1 MSNQGEKGAELTKK
15 CPACQA
21 TYPDNFVVCANDKV
35 ILVKIK
41 KDKLLGQILNE
52 RYKVVEEIGR
62 GGMSIVY
69 KGVHELMD
77 RLVAIK
83 VLLPQLVSDQTSIKR
98 FQVEAQ
104 AASCLSHPNVITI
117 YDYGVVDEEQPFLV
131 MDFLE
136 GESLSDVIKR
146 DDHVDMKRTIPI
158 FMQAAEALEH
168 AHQKGVIHRDLKS
181 SNIMLINFE
190 GKDDF
195 VKVVDFGIA
204 KLMPSSG
211 KQSQHL
217 TATGEIFGS
226 PIYMS
231 PEQCTGSTLDARSD
245 IYSMGCMM
253 YEALTGQPPIMGRS
267 VVETMEM
274 HLTTLPPSFKEIRP
288 ELEIN
293 ESLERVV
300 MKALSK
306 KPEARFQ
313 KMQELRDALE
323 GVSKL
328 LEQEKLFGP
337 TTGLRSTSAKNKVV
351 KQSDTQKNTQQ
362 AKTGGVKARA
372 VETSRQEPAKVEA
385 APSDLSSKLKGFVP
399 GQKPSFVLIAVGAL
413 LLAGIATTVGFVL
426 SSSSV
431 GSLLSFQNKD
441 EGLIYYYAPASETN
455 SKTGEVILWVKP
467 AAGSSEAN
475 HALKLSTGSY
485 NMDDRSAY
493 AEGAGIG
500 DYWKINYKRVG
511 NDNVIDEGTM
521 VENQSSEDL
530 RQIVG
535 LVRSMFGILSKEDD
549 TISGETMMNFYT
561 EDYSKNNFAKLSEV
575 WSKETTLFQSIG
587 DVNSAPKSALKI
599 ESYDKKKMVAS
610 VLCNTTFWI
619 RKGPRY
625 LRFIIQKENGK
636 KWLIHKVEEISPT
649 IWQQDITESNQFS
662 SSSSAQDAGASDSG
676 DAINLKKESEHS
688 MSDINKI
695 LDQAGEQNSG
705 SEKESSPDLNIE

>member
-1 MSNQGEKGAELTKK
+1 MTSDTEMSNQGEKGVELTKK
-15 CPACQA
+15 CPACQS
-21 TYPDNFVVCANDKV
+21 TYPDNFIVCQNDKV

-117 YDYGVVDEEQPFLV
+117 YDYGVVDDEQPFLV

-136 GESLSDVIKR
+136 GESLSDIIKR
-146 DDHVDMKRTIPI
+146 DDHVEMKRTIPI

-211 KQSQHL
+211 KQAQHL

-245 IYSMGCMM
+245 IYSMGAMM

-274 HLTTLPPSFKEIRP
+274 HLTTPPPPLKETRP
-288 ELEIN
+288 DLEIN

-337 TTGLRSTSAKNKVV
+337 TTGLRSTAAKTKSVPS
-351 KQSDTQKNTQQ
+351 KQENTQKSAQG
-362 AKTGGVKARA
+362 KTSGVKTKAQ
-372 VETSRQEPAKVEA
+372 ETSRLEPARDD
-385 APSDLSSKLKGFVP
+385 APLNDATSKLNKLKELVP
-399 GQKPSFVLIAVGAL
+399 GQKPSFVIIAIGAL
-413 LLAGIATTVGFVL
+413 LLAGVATAAGFFL
-426 SSSSV
+426 SNTNV

-467 AAGSSEAN
+467 STGSSESA

-493 AEGAGIG
+493 AEGASIG
-500 DYWKINYKRVG
+500 DYWKISYKHVG
-511 NDNVIDEGTM
+511 SDNVLDEGTM
-521 VENQSSEDL
+521 IDQKSSENL

-535 LVRSMFGILSKEDD
+535 LIRSMFGILSKDDD
-549 TISGETMMNFYT
+549 TISGDAMMNFYT
-561 EDYSKNNFAKLSEV
+561 EDFAANDYQKLSET
-575 WSKETTLFQSIG
+575 WSKETLEFQAIG

-599 ESYDKKKMVAS
+599 ESFDPKKLTAS
-610 VLCNTTFWI
+610 VLCNTNFWI

-625 LRFIIQKENGK
+625 LRFVVIKENNK

-649 IWQQDITESNQFS
+649 IWQQDIADGSQFDS
-662 SSSSAQDAGASDSG
+662 SDSKDSG
-676 DAINLKKESEHS
+676 PYLKKDSEHS
-688 MSDINKI
+688 MGDIKNI
-695 LDQAGEQNSG
+695 LDQEDGKSG
-705 SEKESSPDLNIE
+705 SKREEE

>member
-1 MSNQGEKGAELTKK
+1 MTSDTEMSNQGEKGVELTKK
-15 CPACQA
+15 CPACQS
-21 TYPDNFVVCANDKV
+21 TYPDNFIVCQNDKV

-117 YDYGVVDEEQPFLV
+117 YDYGVVDDEQPFLV

-136 GESLSDVIKR
+136 GESLSDIIKR
-146 DDHVDMKRTIPI
+146 DDHVEMKRTIPI

-211 KQSQHL
+211 KQAQHL

-245 IYSMGCMM
+245 IYSMGAMM

-274 HLTTLPPSFKEIRP
+274 HLTTPPPPLKETRP
-288 ELEIN
+288 DLEIN

-337 TTGLRSTSAKNKVV
+337 TTGLRSTAAKTKSVPS
-351 KQSDTQKNTQQ
+351 KQENTQKSAQG
-362 AKTGGVKARA
+362 KTSGVKTKAQ
-372 VETSRQEPAKVEA
+372 ETSRLEPARDD
-385 APSDLSSKLKGFVP
+385 APLNDATSKLNKLKELVP
-399 GQKPSFVLIAVGAL
+399 GQKPSFVIIAIGAL
-413 LLAGIATTVGFVL
+413 LLAGVATAAGFFL
-426 SSSSV
+426 SNTNV

-467 AAGSSEAN
+467 STGSSESA

-493 AEGAGIG
+493 AEGASIG
-500 DYWKINYKRVG
+500 DYWKISYKHVG
-511 NDNVIDEGTM
+511 SDNVLDEGTM
-521 VENQSSEDL
+521 IDQKSSENL

-535 LVRSMFGILSKEDD
+535 LIRSMFGILSKDDD
-549 TISGETMMNFYT
+549 TISGDAMMNFYT
-561 EDYSKNNFAKLSEV
+561 DDFAANDYQKLSET
-575 WSKETTLFQSIG
+575 WSKETLEFQAIG

-599 ESYDKKKMVAS
+599 ESFDPKKLTAS
-610 VLCNTTFWI
+610 VLCNTNFWI

-625 LRFIIQKENGK
+625 LRFVVIKENNK

-649 IWQQDITESNQFS
+649 IWQQDIADGSQFDS
-662 SSSSAQDAGASDSG
+662 SDSKDSG
-676 DAINLKKESEHS
+676 PYLKKDSEHS
-688 MSDINKI
+688 MGDIKNI
-695 LDQAGEQNSG
+695 LDQEDGKSG
-705 SEKESSPDLNIE
+705 SKREEE

>member
-1 MSNQGEKGAELTKK
+1 MTSNTEMSDQGEKGVELTKK
-15 CPACQA
+15 CPACQS
-21 TYPDNFVVCANDKV
+21 TYPDNFIVCANDKV

-117 YDYGVVDEEQPFLV
+117 YDYGVVDDEQPFLV

-136 GESLSDVIKR
+136 GESLSDIIKR
-146 DDHVDMKRTIPI
+146 DDHVEMKRTIPI

-211 KQSQHL
+211 KQAQHL

-245 IYSMGCMM
+245 IYSMGAMM

-274 HLTTLPPSFKEIRP
+274 HLTTPPPPLKETRP
-288 ELEIN
+288 DLDIN

-337 TTGLRSTSAKNKVV
+337 TTGLRSTSAKTKAVSS
-351 KQSDTQKNTQQ
+351 KQENTQKSAQG
-362 AKTGGVKARA
+362 KTSGVKTKAQ
-372 VETSRQEPAKVEA
+372 ETSRLEPAREDGNQNDA
-385 APSDLSSKLKGFVP
+385 TSKLNKLKELVP
-399 GQKPSFVLIAVGAL
+399 GHKPSFVIIAIGAL
-413 LLAGIATTVGFVL
+413 LLAGVATAAGFFL
-426 SSSSV
+426 SNTNV

-455 SKTGEVILWVKP
+455 SKSGEVVLWVKP
-467 AAGSSEAN
+467 SAGSSESA
-475 HALKLSTGSY
+475 HALKLSTGAY

-493 AEGAGIG
+493 AEGASIG
-500 DYWKINYKRVG
+500 DYWKISYKHVG
-511 NDNVIDEGTM
+511 SENVLDEGNM
-521 VENQSSEDL
+521 IDQKSSEDL

-535 LVRSMFGILSKEDD
+535 LIRSMFGILSKDDD
-549 TISGETMMNFYT
+549 TISGDAMMNFYT
-561 EDYSKNNFAKLSEV
+561 DDFAANDYQKLTET
-575 WSKETTLFQSIG
+575 WSKETLQFQAIG

-599 ESYDKKKMVAS
+599 ENYDSKKMTAS
-610 VLCNTTFWI
+610 VLCNTNFWI

-625 LRFIIQKENGK
+625 LRFIVIKENKK

-649 IWQQDITESNQFS
+649 IWQQDIAEGSQFDS
-662 SSSSAQDAGASDSG
+662 SDSKDSG
-676 DAINLKKESEHS
+676 MDLKKESEHS
-688 MSDINKI
+688 MGDIKNI
-695 LDQAGEQNSG
+695 LDQEDGKSG
-705 SEKESSPDLNIE
+705 SRKDDLE

>member
-1 MSNQGEKGAELTKK
+1 MTSNTEMSNQGEKGIEPTKK
-15 CPACQA
+15 CPACQS
-21 TYPDNFVVCANDKV
+21 TYPDNFIVCQNDKV

-117 YDYGVVDEEQPFLV
+117 YDYGVVDDEQPFLV

-136 GESLSDVIKR
+136 GESLSEIIKR
-146 DDHVDMKRTIPI
+146 DDHVEMKRTIPI

-211 KQSQHL
+211 KQAQHL

-245 IYSMGCMM
+245 IYSMGAMM

-274 HLTTLPPSFKEIRP
+274 HLTTPPPPLKETRP
-288 ELEIN
+288 DLDIN

-337 TTGLRSTSAKNKVV
+337 TTGLRSTAV
-351 KQSDTQKNTQQ
+351 KTKSVPSKQENTQKSAQG
-362 AKTGGVKARA
+362 KTSGVKTKAQ
-372 VETSRQEPAKVEA
+372 ETSRLEPARDD
-385 APSDLSSKLKGFVP
+385 APASDATSKLNKLKELVP
-399 GQKPSFVLIAVGAL
+399 GQKPSFVIIAIGAL
-413 LLAGIATTVGFVL
+413 LLAGVATAAGFFL
-426 SSSSV
+426 SNTNV

-441 EGLIYYYAPASETN
+441 EGVIYYYAPASETN

-467 AAGSSEAN
+467 STGSSESA

-493 AEGAGIG
+493 AEGASIG
-500 DYWKINYKRVG
+500 DYWKISYKHVG
-511 NDNVIDEGTM
+511 SENVLDEGNM
-521 VENQSSEDL
+521 IDQKSSENL

-535 LVRSMFGILSKEDD
+535 LIRSMFGVLSKDDD
-549 TISGETMMNFYT
+549 TISGDAMMNFYT
-561 EDYSKNNFAKLSEV
+561 DDFAAHDYQKLSET
-575 WSKETTLFQSIG
+575 WSKETLQFQAIG

-599 ESYDKKKMVAS
+599 ESFDPKKLTAS
-610 VLCNTTFWI
+610 VLCNTNFWI

-625 LRFIIQKENGK
+625 LRFVVVKENKK

-649 IWQQDITESNQFS
+649 IWQQDIADTSQFDS
-662 SSSSAQDAGASDSG
+662 SDSK
-676 DAINLKKESEHS
+676 DSVLDLKKESEHS
-688 MSDINKI
+688 MGDIKNI
-695 LDQAGEQNSG
+695 LEQEDGKSG
-705 SEKESSPDLNIE
+705 SKKEDLE

>member
-1 MSNQGEKGAELTKK
+1 MSNQGEKGVELTKK
-15 CPACQA
+15 CPACQS
-21 TYPDNFVVCANDKV
+21 TYPDNFIVCQNDKV

-117 YDYGVVDEEQPFLV
+117 YDYGVVDDEQPFLV

-136 GESLSDVIKR
+136 GESLSDIIKR
-146 DDHVDMKRTIPI
+146 DDHVEMKRTIPI

-211 KQSQHL
+211 KQAQHL

-245 IYSMGCMM
+245 IYSMGAMM

-274 HLTTLPPSFKEIRP
+274 HLTTPPPPLKETRP
-288 ELEIN
+288 DLEIN

-337 TTGLRSTSAKNKVV
+337 TTGLRSTAAKTKSVPS
-351 KQSDTQKNTQQ
+351 KQENTQKSAQG
-362 AKTGGVKARA
+362 KTSGVKTKAQ
-372 VETSRQEPAKVEA
+372 ETSRLEPARDD
-385 APSDLSSKLKGFVP
+385 APLNDATSKLNKLKELVP
-399 GQKPSFVLIAVGAL
+399 GQKPSFVIIAIGAL
-413 LLAGIATTVGFVL
+413 LLAGVATAAGFFL
-426 SSSSV
+426 SNTNV

-467 AAGSSEAN
+467 STGSSESA

-493 AEGAGIG
+493 AEGASIG
-500 DYWKINYKRVG
+500 DYWKISYKHVG
-511 NDNVIDEGTM
+511 SDNVLDEGTM
-521 VENQSSEDL
+521 IDQKSSENL

-535 LVRSMFGILSKEDD
+535 LIRSMFGILSKDDD
-549 TISGETMMNFYT
+549 TISGDAMMNFYT
-561 EDYSKNNFAKLSEV
+561 DDFAANDYQKLSET
-575 WSKETTLFQSIG
+575 WSKETLEFQAIG

-599 ESYDKKKMVAS
+599 ESFDPKKLTAS
-610 VLCNTTFWI
+610 VLCNTNFWI

-625 LRFIIQKENGK
+625 LRFVVIKENNK

-649 IWQQDITESNQFS
+649 IWQQDIADGSQFDS
-662 SSSSAQDAGASDSG
+662 SDSKDSG
-676 DAINLKKESEHS
+676 PYLKKDSEHS
-688 MSDINKI
+688 MGDIKNI
-695 LDQAGEQNSG
+695 LDQEDGKSG
-705 SEKESSPDLNIE
+705 SKREEE

>member
-1 MSNQGEKGAELTKK
+1 MTSDTEMSNQGEKGVELTKK
-15 CPACQA
+15 CPACQS
-21 TYPDNFVVCANDKV
+21 TYPDNFIVCQNDKV

-117 YDYGVVDEEQPFLV
+117 YDYGVVDDEQPFLV

-136 GESLSDVIKR
+136 GESLSDIIKR
-146 DDHVDMKRTIPI
+146 DDHVEMKRTIPI

-211 KQSQHL
+211 KQAQHL

-245 IYSMGCMM
+245 IYSMGAMM

-274 HLTTLPPSFKEIRP
+274 HLTTPPPPLKETRP
-288 ELEIN
+288 DLEIN

-337 TTGLRSTSAKNKVV
+337 TTGLRSTAAKTKSVPS
-351 KQSDTQKNTQQ
+351 KQENTQKSAQG
-362 AKTGGVKARA
+362 KTSGVKTKAQ
-372 VETSRQEPAKVEA
+372 ETSRLEPARDD
-385 APSDLSSKLKGFVP
+385 APLNDATSKLNKLKELVP
-399 GQKPSFVLIAVGAL
+399 GQKPSFVIIAIGAL
-413 LLAGIATTVGFVL
+413 LLAGVATAAGFFL
-426 SSSSV
+426 SNTNV

-467 AAGSSEAN
+467 STGSSESA

-493 AEGAGIG
+493 AEGASIG
-500 DYWKINYKRVG
+500 DYWKISYKHVG
-511 NDNVIDEGTM
+511 SDNVLDEGTM
-521 VENQSSEDL
+521 IDQKSSENL

-535 LVRSMFGILSKEDD
+535 LIRSMFGILSKDDD
-549 TISGETMMNFYT
+549 TISGDAMMNFYT
-561 EDYSKNNFAKLSEV
+561 DDFAANDYQKLSET
-575 WSKETTLFQSIG
+575 WSKETLEFQAIG

-599 ESYDKKKMVAS
+599 ESFDPKKLTAS
-610 VLCNTTFWI
+610 VLCNTNFWI

-625 LRFIIQKENGK
+625 LRFVVIKENNK

-649 IWQQDITESNQFS
+649 IWQQDIADGSQFDS
-662 SSSSAQDAGASDSG
+662 SDSKDSG
-676 DAINLKKESEHS
+676 LDLKKESEHS
-688 MSDINKI
+688 MGDIKNI
-695 LDQAGEQNSG
+695 LDQEDGKSG
-705 SEKESSPDLNIE
+705 SKREEE

>member
-1 MSNQGEKGAELTKK
+1 MSNQGEQGVELTKK

-21 TYPDNFVVCANDKV
+21 TYPDNFIVCQNDKV

-136 GESLSDVIKR
+136 GESLSDIIKR
-146 DDHVDMKRTIPI
+146 DDHVEMKRTIPI

-211 KQSQHL
+211 KQAQHL

-245 IYSMGCMM
+245 IYSMGAMM

-274 HLTTLPPSFKEIRP
+274 HLTTPPPPLKEIRP
-288 ELEIN
+288 DLDIN

-337 TTGLRSTSAKNKVV
+337 TTGLRSTSVKNKAVS
-351 KQSDTQKNTQQ
+351 KPADPQKSAQQ
-362 AKTGGVKARA
+362 GKTAGVKTKA
-372 VETSRQEPAKVEA
+372 VETSRLEPAREDA
-385 APSDLSSKLKGFVP
+385 NASDPNSKLNKLKELVP
-399 GQKPSFVLIAVGAL
+399 GSKPSFVIIAIGAL
-413 LLAGIATTVGFVL
+413 LLAGVATAAGFFL
-426 SSSSV
+426 SNTNV

-467 AAGSSEAN
+467 SSGSGGETA
-475 HALKLSTGSY
+475 HALKLSTGNY

-493 AEGAGIG
+493 AEGASIG
-500 DYWKINYKRVG
+500 DYWKLSYKHAG
-511 NDNVIDEGTM
+511 SDNVIDEGSM
-521 VENQSSEDL
+521 LDQKSSEDL

-535 LVRSMFGILSKEDD
+535 LIRSMFGILAKDDD
-549 TISGETMMNFYT
+549 TISGDAMMNFYT
-561 EDYSKNNFAKLSEV
+561 EDFAANNYQKLTET
-575 WSKETTLFQSIG
+575 WSKETLQFQAIG

-599 ESYDKKKMVAS
+599 ESFDPKKLTAS
-610 VLCNTTFWI
+610 VLCNTNFWI

-625 LRFIIQKENGK
+625 LRFVVIKENGK

-649 IWQQDITESNQFS
+649 IWQQDIADSNSFDTADS
-662 SSSSAQDAGASDSG
+662 KDSG
-676 DAINLKKESEHS
+676 MDLKKESEHS
-688 MSDINKI
+688 MGDIKNI
-695 LDQAGEQNSG
+695 LDSEDGKSG
-705 SEKESSPDLNIE
+705 SKDGSGSTDLNIE